1 MPYYDSEAIERTH
14 GQAMGLT
21 RDTKQK
27 KLERYRKFECKSTG
41 RKTHFKT
48 AFLPIPYRAEQ
59 QEITAAISPP
69 DGGR

>member
-48 AFLPIPYRAEQ
+48 ASLPI
-59 QEITAAISPP
+59 TSV
-69 DGGR
+69 